1 MSIAAAAAATAA
13 IPLVGDLVKAALPV
27 AGEVVKAASAL
38 LQPFADGAAKKIFGE
53 DTSDANQSG
62 TINFA
67 TTVDK
72 KITFDLPKSA

>member
-1 MSIAAAAAATAA
+1 MSIAAATA
-13 IPLVGDLVKAALPV
+13 IPLVGDIVKAALPV

-38 LQPFADGAAKKIFGE
+38 LQPFANGAAKKIFGE
-53 DTSDANQSG
+53 EENTSNQTG

-72 KITFDLPKSA
+72 KITFDLPNKA